1 MNVTEDTVADAPATD
16 ELHQLSEGQVNT
28 IYTAAYQLSERGRY
42 DQACAL
48 FALLRLYRPDEPKY
62 SHAAGICFR
71 KMGAYEQAIP
81 FFARAMELKPDDF
94 GPAFQLIECMM
105 HLGLREKAI
114 EVLQAVASSGR
125 DYGQVATTMRAKA
138 IMDLI
143 TERRS

>member
-1 MNVTEDTVADAPATD
+1 MNATEDTVADAPATD
-16 ELHQLSEGQVNT
+16 ALHQLSDGQVNT
-28 IYTAAYQLSERGRY
+28 IYQAAYQLSERGRY

-71 KMGAYEQAIP
+71 KLGNYEQAIQ

-94 GPAFQLIECMM
+94 GPAFQLVECLM
-105 HLGLREKAI
+105 HLGRREEATQA
-114 EVLQAVASSGR
+114 LQLVASTARESG
-125 DYGQVATTMRAKA
+125 QPAAIMRAKA

-143 TERRS
+143 TERKP